1 MKMCVPCGL
10 KPLLINN
17 IRLLPMVASKLPAS
31 QSYDIEVSIIEES
44 LAYKNMEIL
53 TTRSNGKM

>member
-1 MKMCVPCGL
+1 
-10 KPLLINN
+10 
-17 IRLLPMVASKLPAS
+17 MVASKLPAS
-31 QSYDIEVSIIEES
+31 QSYDIEVPIIEES